1 MKYIAIEGNIGAGK
15 TTLAKLLSKKLKARL
30 VLEEFAD
37 NPFLEKFYEDQERF
51 AFSVEMAFLADRY
64 HQLSEIPS
72 SGDLFQSYIVAD
84 YAPFKSLIFAQNNL
98 SQDEFRLYR
107 EFWQMAFNKI
117 RQPDLI
123 IYLNRTYPSLQRNI
137 QKRGRSYEQNLQTDY
152 LERLTER
159 YSYYL
164 KHFWDGEILRIDADE
179 VDFLQSETAVNSLIE
194 QIEQI

>member
-123 IYLNRTYPSLQRNI
+123 IYLNRTYPSLKRNI
-137 QKRGRSYEQNLQTDY
+137 QKRGRSYEQNLQTEY

-179 VDFLQSETAVNSLIE
+179 VDFLQSETSVNSLIE
-194 QIEQI
+194 QIEGI

>member
-15 TTLAKLLSKKLKARL
+15 TTLAKLLSKQLKGRL

-37 NPFLEKFYEDQERF
+37 NPFLEKFYADQERY

-72 SGDLFQSYIVAD
+72 SGDLFQSYIIAD

-107 EFWQMAFNKI
+107 EFWQMAFYNI

-123 IYLNRTYPSLQRNI
+123 IYLNKSYPALQENI
-137 QKRGRSYEQNLQTDY
+137 KKRGRSYEQNLQTEY

-164 KHFWDGEILRIDADE
+164 KHFWEGKILRVEAEE
-179 VDFLQSETAVNSLIE
+179 VDFLHSETAVTSLIE
-194 QIEQI
+194 QIHSI